1 MKQNLK
7 LLLSLY
13 LLVLVIFSIFR
24 LLLFSLNFDKLTT
37 DSILTVIQAF
47 IMGVRFDIVISGYI
61 LFFPAIL
68 LFALAPIKAR
78 VKGVINGI
86 RIFIFIV
93 FSIAFSI
100 NAIDIPYFNQFFSR
114 LTVGG
119 FAWLTESPL
128 FIIKM
133 ILEEPSYWIISIP
146 LGLLIFAFYKVLK
159 RIFTSY
165 LNSESKIGNPI
176 LYIISA
182 LLVAGF
188 IFLGVRG
195 RIEKKSPIR
204 VGTAF
209 FSNDQMLNKLGLNP
223 SFTLIR
229 SYLNTMK
236 KENQHIHLLNDQL
249 AIKNT
254 QMYLSVDS
262 DSTSISRFISGDS
275 SSIRPNIVVII
286 MESMAADKMTRFGNS
301 NNLTPFLDSLYH
313 QGYGFDNFYSA
324 GTHTFNG
331 IFSTLFSFPSIFH
344 KHPMMSVNI
353 KEYHSMSYVL
363 KQKEYQNL
371 FFIPHDG
378 QFDNVSGFLK
388 ANHFDEII
396 EQQSYPS
403 EKVLSTLGV
412 PDDYMFEFA
421 IPKLNNLANQNKAF
435 FAAFMT
441 ASDHGP
447 YIVPEYFT
455 PHSSEIR
462 EQTVEYAD
470 WALSK
475 FIKLA
480 SQQEWFDNTIFVFV
494 ADHGAV
500 MSPTYEMP
508 ISYNHVPF
516 LIYAPKILKQ
526 PQVINSMGGQIDI
539 FATIMGI
546 TGMSYTNETMGVDL
560 LKEPRPSM
568 YFCNDNYL
576 GVINDSLFL
585 IINEDKKSL
594 FNYRSSN
601 TQDLSKQ
608 YPSALLEME
617 KYGKSNVQAADYFMS
632 K

>member
-1 MKQNLK
+1 
-7 LLLSLY
+7 
-13 LLVLVIFSIFR
+13 
-24 LLLFSLNFDKLTT
+24 
-37 DSILTVIQAF
+37 
-47 IMGVRFDIVISGYI
+47 MGVRFDIVISGYI
-61 LFFPAIL
+61 LFFPAII
-68 LFALAPIKAR
+68 LFALTPFKAK
-78 VKGVINGI
+78 VKGLINGI
-86 RIFIFIV
+86 RIFIFII

-119 FAWLTESPL
+119 FAWLGYSPL
-128 FIIKM
+128 FVIKM
-133 ILEEPSYWIISIP
+133 ILEEPTYWLISIP
-146 LGLLIFAFYKVLK
+146 LGLLIFAFYIVLK
-159 RIFTSY
+159 RIFNTYIATKS
-165 LNSESKIGNPI
+165 NIGNPI

-182 LLVAGF
+182 LLLAGF

-209 FSNDQMLNKLGLNP
+209 FSNDQFLNKLGLNP

-229 SYLNTMK
+229 SYLNTLK
-236 KENQHIHLLNDQL
+236 EENQRIHLIDDQL
-249 AIKNT
+249 ALQNVKK
-254 QMYLSVDS
+254 YLDIVS
-262 DSTSISRFISGDS
+262 DSASISRFVSGDS
-275 SSIRPNIVVII
+275 SSIKPNIVVII
-286 MESMAADKMTRFGNS
+286 MESMAADKMTRFGNP
-301 NNLTPFLDSLYH
+301 NNLTPFLDSLYR

-331 IFSTLFSFPSIFH
+331 IFSTLFSFPAVFH

-363 KQKEYQNL
+363 KQKDYQNI

-388 ANHFDEII
+388 ANHFDEVVD
-396 EQQSYPS
+396 QSNYPS

-447 YIVPEYFT
+447 YIVPDYFT
-455 PHSSEIR
+455 PHNSEIR
-462 EQTVEYAD
+462 KQTVEYAD

-475 FIKLA
+475 FIKMA
-480 SQQEWFDNTIFVFV
+480 SQQDWFDNTIFVFV

-500 MSPTYEMP
+500 INPTFEMP
-508 ISYNHVPF
+508 ISYNHIPF
-516 LIYAPKILKQ
+516 LIYAPKLLKKSE
-526 PQVINSMGGQIDI
+526 IIKSFGGQIDI
-539 FATIMGI
+539 FPTIMGI
-546 TGMSYTNETMGVDL
+546 IAMSYTNEAMGVDL
-560 LKEPRPSM
+560 LKEPRPAM

-585 IINEDKKSL
+585 IIKDDKKRL
-594 FNYRSSN
+594 FDYRSSN

-608 YPSALLEME
+608 YPAELNKME
-617 KYGKSNVQAADYFMS
+617 KYGKSNLQAADFFMNR
-632 K
+632 